1 MSIKIV
7 SDSSSNVFHIEGV
20 NYTTVPMKIIAGE
33 KEYIDAPGTNVRGMV
48 DDLRAYKGKSG
59 SSCANA
65 QEWLDAFGDAD
76 MAFGVTISRNLSG
89 SYNSAYGL
97 KGLCKKCLM
106 LLFVIVAVQA
116 DNLMGGDYV
125 RDAVCIG
132 FCTNEILS
140 IVENLG
146 LAGVPMPQAVVKALE
161 QLQEK

>member
-1 MSIKIV
+1 MKETLCTVFGLVGSALCWAFGGWDAGLTAMVICMSADYISGSLV
-7 SDSSSNVFHIEGV
+7 ALVFH
-20 NYTTVPMKIIAGE
+20 NS
-33 KEYIDAPGTNVRGMV
+33 R
-48 DDLRAYKGKSG
+48 KS
-59 SSCANA
+59 
-65 QEWLDAFGDAD
+65 E
-76 MAFGVTISRNLSG
+76 TG

-116 DNLMGGDYV
+116 DRLLGGDFV

-132 FCTNEILS
+132 FTANEILS

-161 QLQEK
+161 QLQSK

>member
-1 MSIKIV
+1 MKDTLCTVFGLVGSALCWAFGGWDAALVALTVCMSVDYISGSLV
-7 SDSSSNVFHIEGV
+7 ALVFH
-20 NYTTVPMKIIAGE
+20 
-33 KEYIDAPGTNVRGMV
+33 
-48 DDLRAYKGKSG
+48 KSNK
-59 SSCANA
+59 S
-65 QEWLDAFGDAD
+65 E
-76 MAFGVTISRNLSG
+76 SG

-116 DNLMGGDYV
+116 DMLLGGDFV

-146 LAGVPMPQAVVKALE
+146 LAGIPMPQAVVKALE
-161 QLQEK
+161 QLQSK